1 MPGAGDE
8 PGQPWAGA
16 LPLHRSWCSLAKPR
30 LAVLTSQECREQGDQ
45 VSSVRGTAFF
55 FLLILSIKGSVNFTL
70 SPKYP
75 FKADEAYLFPRKW
88 NLRMDMT
95 WPAQLIL
102 EVMGSMGT
110 PGARKG
116 RHLMHSSRSWLPF
129 LLWDLPLLPGSV
141 PISPTSFLQ
150 NPLSGLS
157 SHTKYCVLFLQLDCG
172 LLESLKQRVAP
183 SGLLWQCFRIF
194 AISANLS
201 QCICLFYVSSCIGQW
216 YSKKTFCLYY
226 S

>member
-1 MPGAGDE
+1 MQRTRGPGVGV
-8 PGQPWAGA
+8 W
-16 LPLHRSWCSLAKPR
+16 
-30 LAVLTSQECREQGDQ
+30 
-45 VSSVRGTAFF
+45 GTAFF
-55 FLLILSIKGSVNFTL
+55 FLLILSIKGFVNFTL

-75 FKADEAYLFPRKW
+75 LKADEVYLLPRKW

-95 WPAQLIL
+95 WPAQLMQ

-116 RHLMHSSRSWLPF
+116 RHLMHPSKSWLPLF
-129 LLWDLPLLPGSV
+129 LWDLPLLPRLV
-141 PISPTSFLQ
+141 LISPTSFLQ

-157 SHTKYCVLFLQLDCG
+157 SHTRYCVLFLQLDCG

-194 AISANLS
+194 AVSANPS
-201 QCICLFYVSSCIGQW
+201 QCICLFYVSSCMGQW
-216 YSKKTFCLYY
+216 YSQKTFCLYY
-226 S
+226 T